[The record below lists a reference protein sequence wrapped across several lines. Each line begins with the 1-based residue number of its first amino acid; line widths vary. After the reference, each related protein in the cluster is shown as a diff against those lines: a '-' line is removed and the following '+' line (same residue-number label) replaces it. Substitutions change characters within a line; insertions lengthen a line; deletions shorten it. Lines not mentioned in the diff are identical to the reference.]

1 MTFFY
6 EFSTFFRQMPKLR
19 HESVLF
25 CIGKCD
31 RPMAVDRLIQ
41 GIFMGC
47 CWFAMMVGGAG
58 QDLPMNLPAAP
69 ASGIVDMDGF
79 FTSEPEKA
87 ARISEVIQK
96 LQRDQ
101 GFKLFLVI
109 EPILIGSSVP
119 QRADELRMRW
129 VPNGDGLVVVYE
141 SSTRQLAVGWDIV
154 GGEIPI
160 DQSSLRIPSFKT
172 SAMLNRALGA
182 PNPQLPPE
190 AYLEE
195 LMVKLAGE
203 FDGYF
208 ANREVSP
215 PPERTLK
222 ITLVV
227 VGTFALLGLATMIAV
242 AIVRYTSVSGVQAYR
257 FPTVECTERLAAPCG
272 ATVSTRRFSSPM
284 PRD

>member
-1 MTFFY
+1 M
-6 EFSTFFRQMPKLR
+6 
-19 HESVLF
+19 V
-25 CIGKCD
+25 
-31 RPMAVDRLIQ
+31 VDRLIK
-41 GIFMGC
+41 GLFMSA
-47 CWFAMMVGGAG
+47 CWLAMIVGGLG
-58 QDLPMNLPAAP
+58 QAMPMNLPSAP
-69 ASGIVDMDGF
+69 VTGIVDEDGF
-79 FTSEPEKA
+79 FSSQPEKA
-87 ARISEVIQK
+87 ARISQVIQK

-101 GFKLFLVI
+101 GFKLFLVV
-109 EPILIGSSVP
+109 EPILIGASVP
-119 QRADELRMRW
+119 QRADELRQRW

-154 GGEIPI
+154 GGEMPS

-182 PNPQLPPE
+182 PDPQLPPE

-195 LMVKLAGE
+195 LMVKLASE
-203 FDGYF
+203 FEGYF
-208 ANREVSP
+208 TNREVSP

-227 VGTFALLGLATMIAV
+227 VGTLALLGLATMIAV

-257 FPTVECTERLAAPCG
+257 FPKVECPERLAAPCG
-272 ATVSTRRFSSPM
+272 ATVSTRRFSAPK